1 MMWGEVGEQ
10 CREGSWQRM
19 EESNLICVENWN
31 PTLTHRKR
39 SEESEER
46 RPLYVCR
53 YVGSPSST

>member
-31 PTLTHRKR
+31 PTLAHRMR
-39 SEESEER
+39 SEEA
-46 RPLYVCR
+46 LVCM
-53 YVGSPSST
+53 